1 MKTNKY
7 NRLLW
12 KLLLYFAGFIVVV
25 IILNNFIMP
34 WYVSEP
40 EEQVPKVV
48 GMKVEQ
54 AMITLKGSKLT
65 PVIAD
70 TNFNDKYPKGT
81 ILFQRPNGGDTVKID
96 RRVYLFVSGGEPVV
110 QTPELVGKSVREAKF
125 SLERLG
131 LKLGSIQEVV
141 SDKPENMIFDQQF
154 AVGTPLKKGDSVGVT
169 ISAGQDFGKITVPDL
184 ILKPL
189 SVAESILADSS
200 LKVGKI
206 NYQQSISFLP
216 NTVLDQYPSKGT
228 KLNKGDA
235 VDLFVA
241 KTSDSGN

>member
-1 MKTNKY
+1 MKTNKI
-7 NRLLW
+7 NSLIW
-12 KLLLYFAGFIVVV
+12 KISLYLAGLIV
-25 IILNNFIMP
+25 IIIIMNNFVMP

-48 GMKVEQ
+48 GLKMEQ
-54 AMITLKGSKLT
+54 AINMLKGSELT
-65 PVIAD
+65 PIIAD
-70 TNFNDKYPKGT
+70 TNFNEKYPKGT
-81 ILFQRPNGGDTVKID
+81 ILFQRPKGGDTVKID
-96 RRVYLFVSGGEPVV
+96 RRIYLFVSGGAPVV
-110 QTPELVGKSVREAKF
+110 QAPQLIGKSIREAKF

-141 SDKPENMIFDQQF
+141 SDKPENMIFDQEF
-154 AVGTPLKKGDSVGVT
+154 ASGTPLKKGDSVGVT
-169 ISAGQDFGKITVPDL
+169 ISAGQDYGKVTVPDL

-189 SVAESILADSS
+189 SEAESVLADSS

-216 NTVLDQYPSKGT
+216 NTVLDQYPSKGS

-241 KTSDSGN
+241 KTSETKN